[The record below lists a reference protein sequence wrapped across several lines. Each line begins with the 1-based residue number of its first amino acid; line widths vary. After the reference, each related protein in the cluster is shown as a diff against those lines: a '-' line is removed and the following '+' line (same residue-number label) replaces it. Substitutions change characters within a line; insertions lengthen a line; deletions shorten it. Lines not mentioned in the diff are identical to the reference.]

1 MTKKIFCLEGEWEKS
16 LKPKY
21 SVESY
26 LNYLDEAFSV
36 RHIYR
41 KVNSS
46 VSLQKYLNTI
56 GTKKYQDYKV
66 VYLAFHGDSNL
77 IELDHSESLNLDQLA
92 ELVGEL
98 LKDKIIHFGSCKTL
112 LGSETDLKKFKKSTR
127 AKMVSGYTTSVDFF
141 DSSLL
146 DMAFLYKIG
155 DYPGHPGHIKGWLKK
170 KHPVLFNEL
179 GFTVIT

>member
-1 MTKKIFCLEGEWEKS
+1 MKSKIFCLEGEWDKS

-26 LNYLDEAFSV
+26 LKYLDEAFSV
-36 RHIYR
+36 RYIYR

-66 VYLAFHGDSNL
+66 VYFAFHGDPRG
-77 IELDHSESLNLDQLA
+77 IELDHSEFLDFDQLA
-92 ELVGEL
+92 KIAG
-98 LKDKIIHFGSCKTL
+98 DSFQDRIIHFGSCRTL
-112 LGSETDLKKFKKSTR
+112 LGSESKILEFKKMTGAR
-127 AKMVSGYTTSVDFF
+127 IISGYTRSVDFF

-146 DMAFLYKIG
+146 DMAFLKNVVEY
-155 DYPGHPGHIKGWLKK
+155 DRPGHIENWIKEKYPRLS
-170 KHPVLFNEL
+170 EDL
-179 GFTVIT
+179 GFKVIK